1 MRDFRGRMAVVLPRC
16 QCNVVCFQYV
26 RVWQWQGVAGLCHAR
41 NLLKAKGKSSVVAD
55 GWQGSTNV
63 HSAALLP
70 QRGGVSERAPA
81 TDKNR
86 VKKHKDL
93 GHDLGEEVPD
103 GPRSRE
109 LLSSAHTT

>member
-1 MRDFRGRMAVVLPRC
+1 MRDFCGRMAGQLPRC

-26 RVWQWQGVAGLCHAR
+26 RVWQWQGVAGLCHAH

-86 VKKHKDL
+86 GSKNTKTSVSIWGRRFQIDR
-93 GHDLGEEVPD
+93 GQG
-103 GPRSRE
+103 SC
-109 LLSSAHTT
+109 